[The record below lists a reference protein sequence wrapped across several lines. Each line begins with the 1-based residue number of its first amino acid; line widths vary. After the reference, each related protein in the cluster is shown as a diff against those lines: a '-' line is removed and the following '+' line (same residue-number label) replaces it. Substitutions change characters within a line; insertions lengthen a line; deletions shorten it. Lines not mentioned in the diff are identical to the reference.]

1 MFILAL
7 GLTPRAMASLMVN
20 NLDSIIVPASSK
32 LIRPLSK
39 SVSNVGDSNIPL
51 NLSSRSRFVDIAQ
64 GLIWEALSRILLLH

>member
-64 GLIWEALSRILLLH
+64 GLITSGW